1 MHSTEDNR
9 LVQYTSTL
17 RFQTGTTDRMRERK
31 ILTKAQNVL
40 QLKGNKHK
48 KSQMGKI
55 KKSMHTYRHIREKPK
70 KSKEQ
75 IFKADKRRERV
86 LRAMALRLTA
96 KFSVTPMES
105 KPVISSKG

>member
-1 MHSTEDNR
+1 
-9 LVQYTSTL
+9 
-17 RFQTGTTDRMRERK
+17 
-31 ILTKAQNVL
+31 
-40 QLKGNKHK
+40 
-48 KSQMGKI
+48 
-55 KKSMHTYRHIREKPK
+55 MHTYRHIREKPK